1 MSREESGKK
10 FDVGNTCLNKQNYL
24 MDNLENISVEVQSAT
39 IVIPDIT
46 GFTRFMSDIDL
57 KISKRVIPALLN
69 KIIYTN
75 QVGLKVSEIE
85 GDAVLFYKTG
95 PPVDAQQMA
104 KQCQRFYLDFYQQL
118 KSLKY
123 ELRNKPE
130 SNKIP
135 RMLGLKII
143 VLYGEVGMSRIGKR
157 IKLIGEDVI
166 IAHRLLKNDITYDD
180 YVLLTSSYVDKMGEK
195 PTRKAFFWDDVR
207 KGHSN
212 YEHIG
217 KIPYHYVNL
226 EPLLALQ
233 KGLRLNT
240 NIDRW
245 FYPGFSVRIFGI
257 QVGSAISLHLKNP
270 TAIYYHLP
278 EIIKILLN
286 LMQYQN
292 EA

>member
-1 MSREESGKK
+1 
-10 FDVGNTCLNKQNYL
+10 
-24 MDNLENISVEVQSAT
+24 MDNLENTRMEVQSAT

-75 QVGLKVSEIE
+75 QIGLKVSEIE

-95 PPVDAQQMA
+95 PPVDPQQMA

-135 RMLGLKII
+135 RILGLKII
-143 VLYGEVGMSRIGKR
+143 VHYGEVGMSRIDKR

-166 IAHRLLKNDITYDD
+166 IAHRLLKNDVTYDD
-180 YVLLTSSYVDKMGEK
+180 YVLLTSHYVDKVGEK
-195 PTRKAFFWDDVR
+195 PTLKALFWDKAR
-207 KGHSN
+207 KDHSN

-240 NIDRW
+240 NVDR
-245 FYPGFSVRIFGI
+245 
-257 QVGSAISLHLKNP
+257 
-270 TAIYYHLP
+270 
-278 EIIKILLN
+278 
-286 LMQYQN
+286 
-292 EA
+292 